1 MDDLKKELEMDEH
14 VISLEELMNRF
25 QTNPQTVGA
34 FTFFKL
40 FAKHHFS
47 SFYYTSTN
55 KLLVLYRRHMT
66 LHSLIFKSTP
76 PN

>member
-14 VISLEELMNRF
+14 MISLEELMNRF

-40 FAKHHFS
+40 FAKHLFS
-47 SFYYTSTN
+47 SYY
-55 KLLVLYRRHMT
+55 
-66 LHSLIFKSTP
+66 
-76 PN
+76 